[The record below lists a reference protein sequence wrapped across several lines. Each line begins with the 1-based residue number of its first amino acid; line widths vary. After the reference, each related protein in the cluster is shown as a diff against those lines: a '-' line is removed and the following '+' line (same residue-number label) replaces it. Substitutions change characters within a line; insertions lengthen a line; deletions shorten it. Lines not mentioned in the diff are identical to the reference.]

1 MLFAGNSQD
10 SRTGSDSKKARE
22 SSSEGSVMSEPPVTV
37 DMAAGLVQH
46 DLIRNRN
53 KDQYSNRSYPPSS
66 QASPIDP
73 NRVDG
78 DGRNP
83 DHLLRTRE
91 TSNPYEKKSPG
102 LAQRLSSRFSA
113 RPAEHNLDSTHG
125 ELLSQELRK
134 AESGGFGLR
143 HLFEGWT
150 GQDMAM
156 DLGTANTLV
165 YVRGR
170 GIVLNEP
177 SVVAVRED
185 DRKPIAV
192 GRAAKEMYGKTSR
205 NIRCVRPMKDGVIA
219 DFDIT
224 HIMIREFITRVSHRW
239 QLRRPRLIV
248 SIPSGV
254 TMVEKRAVVDAA
266 LASGARQVNLI
277 EEPMAAAIGSGVPVR
292 EVGGNMIVDIGG
304 GTTEVAVISLGA
316 TAYAESVRIAGDE
329 MDEAIEIFI
338 RRAFNLQIG
347 IFEAERIKLTIG
359 SAMPM
364 AQPREMKI
372 FGRDLATGV
381 PREMII
387 DDSIVRRALR
397 EPVSAI
403 VDAVI
408 RALERTSPELAE
420 DIIQKGVYLAGG
432 GALLAGLPERLSL
445 ESGLKFLR
453 AADPLTAI
461 VRGTGQVIEA
471 FKEYRGVC
479 IS

>member
-1 MLFAGNSQD
+1 MRRIF
-10 SRTGSDSKKARE
+10 
-22 SSSEGSVMSEPPVTV
+22 
-37 DMAAGLVQH
+37 
-46 DLIRNRN
+46 
-53 KDQYSNRSYPPSS
+53 
-66 QASPIDP
+66 
-73 NRVDG
+73 DG
-78 DGRNP
+78 W
-83 DHLLRTRE
+83 L
-91 TSNPYEKKSPG
+91 
-102 LAQRLSSRFSA
+102 
-113 RPAEHNLDSTHG
+113 
-125 ELLSQELRK
+125 
-134 AESGGFGLR
+134 
-143 HLFEGWT
+143 

-156 DLGTANTLV
+156 DLGTANTLI
-165 YVRGR
+165 YVRGT

-185 DRKPIAV
+185 DGRPVAV

-205 NIRCVRPMKDGVIA
+205 LIRCVRPMKDGVIA

-224 HIMIREFITRVSHRW
+224 HLMIKDFITRVSTRW

-248 SIPSGV
+248 SIPSGI

-266 LASGARQVNLI
+266 LASGARQIHLI

-292 EVGGNMIVDIGG
+292 ECGGNMIVDIGG

-329 MDEAIEIFI
+329 MDEAIEVFI

-347 IFEAERIKLTIG
+347 IFEAERIKLAIG

-364 AQPREMKI
+364 SQTRELKI
-372 FGRDLATGV
+372 FGRDLATGT
-381 PREMII
+381 PREMVVDDAII
-387 DDSIVRRALR
+387 RRALR
-397 EPVSAI
+397 EPLCAI
-403 VDAVI
+403 VEAVL

-420 DIIQKGVYLAGG
+420 DIIRKGVYLAGG

-461 VRGTGQVIEA
+461 VRGTGQVLEE
-471 FKEYRGVC
+471 FKDFKAVC
-479 IS
+479 IA

>member
-1 MLFAGNSQD
+1 MLFAGNTQENRSIAAGEVQRRISAD
-10 SRTGSDSKKARE
+10 GETADAT
-22 SSSEGSVMSEPPVTV
+22 VTV
-37 DMAAGLVQH
+37 DMSSGLVQH
-46 DLIRNRN
+46 DLIRQRKGNN
-53 KDQYSNRSYPPSS
+53 S
-66 QASPIDP
+66 QDE
-73 NRVDG
+73 NHG
-78 DGRNP
+78 DG
-83 DHLLRTRE
+83 
-91 TSNPYEKKSPG
+91 KG
-102 LAQRLSSRFSA
+102 AWF
-113 RPAEHNLDSTHG
+113 AEG
-125 ELLSQELRK
+125 RK
-134 AESGGFGLR
+134 AEKRVRQNDVISPESLGIQPGVGQGGFLRGL
-143 HLFEGWT
+143 FGNWT

-177 SVVAVRED
+177 SVVAIRED
-185 DRKPIAV
+185 DRKPVAV
-192 GRAAKEMYGKTSR
+192 GRAAKEMYGKTCR

-277 EEPMAAAIGSGVPVR
+277 EEPMAAAIGSGVAVR

-329 MDEAIEIFI
+329 MDEAIETFI
-338 RRAFNLQIG
+338 RRAFNLQVG

-420 DIIQKGVYLAGG
+420 DIIRKGVFLAGG

-461 VRGTGQVIEA
+461 VRGTGQVVEA
-471 FKEYRGVC
+471 FKDYKCVC